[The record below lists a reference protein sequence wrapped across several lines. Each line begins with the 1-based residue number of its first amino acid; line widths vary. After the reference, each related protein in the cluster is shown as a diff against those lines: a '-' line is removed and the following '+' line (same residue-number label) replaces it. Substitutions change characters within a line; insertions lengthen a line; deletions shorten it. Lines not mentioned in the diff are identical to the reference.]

1 MEFEF
6 DPNKSAD
13 NYAKQGLDF
22 IDAQRV
28 WEDEMMIQIPAARLC
43 EDRFLVIGRL
53 NNRILSVVITYRGR
67 SIRIISARRAR
78 RDEEDLY
85 EGV

>member
-1 MEFEF
+1 
-6 DPNKSAD
+6 
-13 NYAKQGLDF
+13 
-22 IDAQRV
+22 
-28 WEDEMMIQIPAARLC
+28 MIQIPAARLG

-85 EGV
+85 EGI